1 MDKLETA
8 HAMARRMN
16 AAEDAIDHALR
27 AGAELLGALTVA
39 RVDLDLSAVVGGEA
53 FDRMSAAL
61 VALTCARAETV
72 ACHDVLA
79 RMQVRAGLGAV
90 SLGEGQKTPPPS
102 GALEAEPA
110 GAASAGSARSSV
122 RALRRA

>member
-1 MDKLETA
+1 MNKLETA
-8 HAMARRMN
+8 QAMARRIN

-27 AGAELLGALTVA
+27 TGAELLGALTVA
-39 RVDLDLSAVVGGEA
+39 RVELDLSAVVGGEA

-61 VALTCARAETV
+61 TALTAARAQTV

-90 SLGEGQKTPPPS
+90 ALGEGQKTPPPMS
-102 GALEAEPA
+102 ALEARPADALPGGGA
-110 GAASAGSARSSV
+110 GAPMRV
-122 RALRRA
+122 LRRV

>member
-1 MDKLETA
+1 MDKIETA
-8 HAMARRMN
+8 RGMARRLK
-16 AAEDAIDHALR
+16 AAEDTIDHALR

-39 RVDLDLSAVVGGEA
+39 RVELGLSAAVGGEA

-61 VALTCARAETV
+61 AALTCARAETV

-90 SLGEGQKTPPPS
+90 ALGEGMKTPPPTS
-102 GALEAEPA
+102 ALEAEAPP
-110 GAASAGSARSSV
+110 AGSARSAV

>member
-1 MDKLETA
+1 MDKVETA

-16 AAEDAIDHALR
+16 AAENTIDHALR
-27 AGAELLGALTVA
+27 AGADLLGALTVA
-39 RVDLDLSAVVGGEA
+39 RVELNLSAVVGGEA

-61 VALTCARAETV
+61 TALTAARAETV

-90 SLGEGQKTPPPS
+90 ALGEGQKTPPPS
-102 GALEAEPA
+102 GALEA
-110 GAASAGSARSSV
+110 AAQDSPPGGSARAPL